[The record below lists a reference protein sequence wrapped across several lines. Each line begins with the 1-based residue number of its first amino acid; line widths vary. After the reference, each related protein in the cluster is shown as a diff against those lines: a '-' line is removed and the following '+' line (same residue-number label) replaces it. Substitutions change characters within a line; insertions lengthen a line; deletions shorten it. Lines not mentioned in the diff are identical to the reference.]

1 MVLATPPVKNIEQNT
16 YEAITGESADEEK
29 SFWDS
34 FYKQKDNA
42 FGKEAV
48 GFLKEHIQ
56 SIPKGKAFLP
66 AMGEGRNA
74 IFIAKHGFEVVGNDI
89 SDVAID
95 KAKALAKKLN
105 LNIKASVVNM
115 KEYSFKDN
123 EFDFIFVSL
132 FYDRDLLQGFK
143 KSLKKGG
150 LIMFYEEVYN
160 GNPDKAPNQF
170 WVKSNELKTALKD
183 MKILVYK
190 EYQDHGKKVVGVLAK
205 K

>member
-1 MVLATPPVKNIEQNT
+1 MVLASPPVKNIEHNT

-29 SFWDS
+29 SFWDT
-34 FYKQKDNA
+34 FYKQKDHA
-42 FGKEAV
+42 FGREAV
-48 GFLKEHIQ
+48 GFLKDHIQ
-56 SIPKGKAFLP
+56 LIPKGKAFLP

-74 IFIAKHGFEVVGNDI
+74 IFLAKNGFEVIGNDI

-123 EFDFIFVSL
+123 EFDFIFISL
-132 FYDRDLLQGFK
+132 FYDRDLLQGLK

-150 LIMFYEEVYN
+150 LIMFYEEIYN
-160 GNPDKAPNQF
+160 GDPTKAPSQF
-170 WVKSNELKTALKD
+170 WVKSNELKSALKD
-183 MKILVYK
+183 MRVLVYK
-190 EYQDHGKKVVGVLAK
+190 EYDDHGKKVVGVLAK